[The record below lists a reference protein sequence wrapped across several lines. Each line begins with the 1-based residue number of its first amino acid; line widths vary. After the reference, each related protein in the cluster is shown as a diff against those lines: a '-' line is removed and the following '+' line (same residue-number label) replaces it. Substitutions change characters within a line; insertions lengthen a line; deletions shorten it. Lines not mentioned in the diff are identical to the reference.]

1 MGRELRGKSINEF
14 RSKSFYMD
22 GSLVSE
28 HLMLFFGIEGVW
40 YSVTIVD
47 GVVNLKREDA
57 EPALTE
63 DFDKDFFY
71 PISNVEILKKY
82 AGLKVNAVSVYKI
95 PEIDNGILGLYISY
109 GSFGFSYYNV
119 DDFSYI
125 ADGFVEMPSKY
136 PVLAEYRLSL
146 P

>member
-1 MGRELRGKSINEF
+1 MSGDLRGKSINKF

-28 HLMLFFGIEGVW
+28 HLVLFLDVEGVW

-47 GVVNLKREDA
+47 GVVKLKREDI
-57 EPALTE
+57 EPTSTE
-63 DFDKDFFY
+63 EFDKDFSY

-82 AGLKVNAVSVYKI
+82 VGLKVNLVSAYRI
-95 PEIDNGILGLYISY
+95 PEIDDGILGLYISY
-109 GSFGFSYYNV
+109 EGFGFSYYNM

-125 ADGFVEMPSKY
+125 ADGFVEMPSKN
-136 PVLAEYRLSL
+136 PVLVEYKLSL